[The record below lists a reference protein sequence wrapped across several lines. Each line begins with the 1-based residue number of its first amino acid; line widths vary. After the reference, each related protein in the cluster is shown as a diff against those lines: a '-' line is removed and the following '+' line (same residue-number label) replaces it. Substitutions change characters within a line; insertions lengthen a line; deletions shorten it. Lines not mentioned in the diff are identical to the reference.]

1 MEKENLKEIMKYLK
15 ERFFELQER
24 RERAVKRFEKTSSNC
39 MFAQMAEIQRIYN
52 YINKEFFDNELDK
65 ISSK

>member
-24 RERAVKRFEKTSSNC
+24 REMAVKRFEKTSSNC
-39 MFAQMAEIQRIYN
+39 IFAQMSEIQRIYN
-52 YINKEFFDNELDK
+52 YINKEFFDNELDR
-65 ISSK
+65 ISIK

>member
-24 RERAVKRFEKTSSNC
+24 RERAIKRFEKTSSNC
-39 MFAQMAEIQRIYN
+39 MFAQMAEIQAIYN
-52 YINKEFFDNELDK
+52 YINKEFFDSELDR
-65 ISSK
+65 ISIK

>member
-65 ISSK
+65 ISNK